1 MSRFIVFKYIYPELK
16 LCYLTISTPSAEFWF
31 RVSILAPVYP
41 LKKNCWKVPEKIGIN
56 IIARLFEKWWNNA
69 FESEGLCNQTL
80 GHRNAEVCM
89 NYCVILSDINP
100 KVWWF
105 HWLVQQSV
113 EFGWNFIKHVSI
125 YMNNRDVSD
134 NISLDNRLVFSI
146 KPDLLWIRKCSR
158 SRWHQTLWSN
168 MFQVHQISKEIKS
181 LVW

>member
-1 MSRFIVFKYIYPELK
+1 M
-16 LCYLTISTPSAEFWF
+16 
-31 RVSILAPVYP
+31 
-41 LKKNCWKVPEKIGIN
+41 
-56 IIARLFEKWWNNA
+56 FEKWWNSA
-69 FESEGLCNQTL
+69 FESEGLCNQLL

-89 NYCVILSDINP
+89 NCCVILSDINP

-105 HWLVQQSV
+105 HWLVPQSV

-158 SRWHQTLWSN
+158 NRWHQTLWSN
-168 MFQVHQISKEIKS
+168 MFQVHQTSKEIKS
-181 LVW
+181 LVRWAFLSTMSYYWINSISFEYWKSSKLLKRRLWETAARIMR